1 MIILTPLM
9 NPKNSAY
16 RVTSFT
22 FDTIIK
28 EFKRAKDIIKLM
40 APETAKKIRKPELD
54 DLTEE
59 LKP

>member
-1 MIILTPLM
+1 M